1 MKRLVL
7 FSLCVILWA
16 CSTTLKATGTES
28 NSPQAAAP
36 VPGALATGAADAER
50 GFSHR
55 VVGVAHL
62 LDGTELQIDKELSF
76 AQDTRGWYFRVG
88 DQRVYRNTPPRA
100 YNLNLILNEQGEL
113 YVPDFSERPLKYL
126 RLTIENHHIELTQ
139 AHNVDTTYGMRLRID
154 DRQFLF
160 DSSHPRIRFGF
171 NERGLESVSAVNT
184 IRDLT
189 IRRIQ

>member
-16 CSTTLKATGTES
+16 CSTTLKATGTET
-28 NSPQAAAP
+28 NAP
-36 VPGALATGAADAER
+36 PATMPVAGALATGDNGGER
-50 GFSHR
+50 GFAHR

-76 AQDTRGWYFRVG
+76 AQDARGWYFRVG
-88 DQRVYRNTPPRA
+88 EQRVYRATPPRA
-100 YNLNLILNEQGEL
+100 YNLNLILSGQGEL

-126 RLTIENHHIELTQ
+126 RLTIENRHIELTR
-139 AHNVDTTYGMRLRID
+139 AHDLDTSYGMRLRID

-160 DSSHPRIRFGF
+160 ASSHPRIRFGF
-171 NERGLESVSAVNT
+171 NERGLASVSAENT

-189 IRRIQ
+189 TRRIQ